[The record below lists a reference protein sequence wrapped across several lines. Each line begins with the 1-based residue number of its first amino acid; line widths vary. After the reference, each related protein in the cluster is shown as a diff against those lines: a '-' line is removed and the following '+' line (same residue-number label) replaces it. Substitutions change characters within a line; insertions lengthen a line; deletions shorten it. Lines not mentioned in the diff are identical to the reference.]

1 MNPLIIVML
10 VFAVLISGCVGTQ
23 PEKPVTPTPA
33 INATEEPFSHD
44 LDTALEELD
53 QIG

>member
-1 MNPLIIVML
+1 MRLLIAIMFVIA
-10 VFAVLISGCVGTQ
+10 VFIGGCVGITE
-23 PEKPVTPTPA
+23 EKPEVSPA
-33 INATEEPFSHD
+33 INATEEPFAHD